1 MRPLALLLLL
11 GLPLVAAPVPKS
23 VKKAPP
29 QSPDGVW
36 VLHEFSS
43 DGAVPALPQSM
54 TKDWVFAAEHVFVG
68 AKVEPAH
75 GAKGP
80 PNFTIYDEA
89 RPHLRKWGPNA
100 AAFEL
105 DADGD
110 TLRCCYAH
118 DGRKELTEC
127 KPQQG
132 VHFYVFKRV
141 K

>member
-1 MRPLALLLLL
+1 MRPLVLLLFAVPVL
-11 GLPLVAAPVPKS
+11 AAPVPKS

-29 QSPDGVW
+29 QFPDGVW
-36 VLHEFSS
+36 LLQQFSS
-43 DGAVPALPQSM
+43 DGAAPAPPQSM
-54 TKDWVFAAEHVFVG
+54 VLDWVVAGEHIFAG

-80 PNFTIYDEA
+80 PNFTIADPD
-89 RPHLRKWGPNA
+89 RPHLRKWGVMPA
-100 AAFEL
+100 TYEL
-105 DADGD
+105 DDGGN

-127 KPQQG
+127 KPEKG
-132 VHFYVFKRV
+132 IHFYVFKRV

>member
-23 VKKAPP
+23 VKKHPP
-29 QSPDGVW
+29 QFPDGVW

-43 DGAVPALPQSM
+43 DGAVPTLPPSM
-54 TKDWVFAAEHVFVG
+54 TKDWVFAGQHVFVG
-68 AKVEPAH
+68 VKAEPAD
-75 GAKGP
+75 GAKGQ
-80 PNFTIYDEA
+80 PNFTIDDEA
-89 RPHLRKWGPNA
+89 RPHLRKWGTMPA
-100 AAFEL
+100 AYEL
-105 DADGD
+105 DGDGD

-132 VHFYVFKRV
+132 VHFYVF
-141 K
+141 